1 MRTIPLLLSAALWS
15 AGTLCLH
22 ADEVTLTTAKAIG
35 DELTIAVNADATLR
49 LTWGNGESQEF
60 ASDGS
65 MLTIP
70 VRHPQLTITT
80 TVGKL
85 TRLYVQ
91 DCGISVLDLA
101 KAPNLEELY
110 AADNLLATLSITDC
124 PNLQTIDVQN
134 NRLAVLDASEQT
146 DLYDI
151 NVAGNGMEGT
161 PLRLNT
167 SARPV
172 YYVVADNSLTA
183 LASSTILTK
192 ARTIWAQHNAIT
204 TASLST
210 AADLRSLCLSDNKV
224 RSLTLGEKPMLR
236 HLWVDHNVLS
246 TLDMTKGAP
255 VLTTIAADHNQLTS
269 ISWDAECGTILTD
282 AYLYN
287 NALMLNSMPPY
298 KYRNHDIHV
307 VYTPME
313 AYAVERVYNLNE
325 ACDFA
330 TFLRKGGFGTTIAST
345 YKLIDSEGYTLVK
358 GTDFTES
365 GRVFT
370 FLTPHADVVL
380 TAGWGTFYTLQTT
393 PFNIGVPDAIDEVA
407 TPAALTV
414 SGSDGTLAITLG
426 QATSVTVCDVQG
438 RTLHAGT
445 LCAGTHRLAVPAGL
459 YVVNGVKAIVR

>member
-35 DELTIAVNADATLR
+35 DELTIAVNADAAMR

-80 TVGKL
+80 TMGKL

-91 DCGISVLDLA
+91 GCGISTLDLA

-110 AADNLLATLSITDC
+110 AADNLLATLSLTAC

-134 NRLAVLDASEQT
+134 NRLAVLDASKQT

-151 NVAGNGMEGT
+151 NVASNGMEGT

-172 YYVVADNSLTA
+172 YYVVADNSLTT
-183 LASSTILTK
+183 LSSSTILSK

-204 TASLST
+204 SASLST

-224 RSLTLGEKPMLR
+224 RTLTLGQKPMLQ
-236 HLWVDHNVLS
+236 HLWVDNNVLS
-246 TLDMTKGAP
+246 TIDMTKGAP
-255 VLTTIAADHNQLTS
+255 RLTTLAADHNQLTT
-269 ISWDAECGTILTD
+269 ISWDAACGDALTD
-282 AYLYN
+282 AYLHD
-287 NALMLNSMPPY
+287 NAMMLNSMPPF
-298 KYRNHDIHV
+298 KYHNRDIHI
-307 VYTPME
+307 VYQPM
-313 AYAVERVYNLNE
+313 ASYAVERVYNLNE

-330 TFLRKGGFGTTIAST
+330 PILRKGGFGTTIAST
-345 YKLIDSEGYTLVK
+345 YKLVDSEGYTLVK

-370 FLTPHADVVL
+370 FLTPHTGVVL
-380 TAGWGTFYTLQTT
+380 TGNWGTFYSLQTT
-393 PFNIGVPDAIDEVA
+393 PFNVGVPDAIDGVETIA
-407 TPAALTV
+407 PMTV
-414 SGSDGTLAITLG
+414 SGDAGSLAITLG
-426 QATSVTVCDVQG
+426 QATRVTVCDVQG
-438 RTLHAGT
+438 RTVHAGT
-445 LCAGTHRLAVPAGL
+445 LGAGIHRFAVPAGL
-459 YVVNGVKAIVR
+459 YVVNGVKAVVR

>member
-35 DELTIAVNADATLR
+35 DELTIAVNADAALR

-172 YYVVADNSLTA
+172 YYVVADNSLTS
-183 LASSTILTK
+183 LSSSTILTK

-224 RSLTLGEKPMLR
+224 HSLTLGEKPMLR
-236 HLWVDHNVLS
+236 HLWVDNNLLS
-246 TLDMTKGAP
+246 TIDMTKGAP
-255 VLTTIAADHNQLTS
+255 VLTTMAADHNQLTT
-269 ISWDAECGTILTD
+269 ISWDAACGDALTD
-282 AYLYN
+282 AYLHD
-287 NALMLNSMPPY
+287 NAMMLNSMPPF
-298 KYRNHDIHV
+298 KYHNRDIHI
-307 VYTPME
+307 VYQPM
-313 AYAVERVYNLNE
+313 APYAVERVYNLNE

-330 TFLRKGGFGTTIAST
+330 PMLRKGGFGTTIAST
-345 YKLIDSEGYTLVK
+345 YKLIDGEGNTLVK
-358 GTDFTES
+358 GTDYTES

-380 TAGWGTFYTLQTT
+380 KAGWGTFYTLQTT
-393 PFNIGVPDAIDEVA
+393 PFNIGVPDAIDGVE
-407 TPAALTV
+407 AAAPMTVRGGAGVLTV
-414 SGSDGTLAITLG
+414 TLAS
-426 QATSVTVCDVQG
+426 AAKVNVCDVQG
-438 RTLHAGT
+438 RMVHAATLGAGSHS
-445 LCAGTHRLAVPAGL
+445 LQVPAGL
-459 YVVNGVKAIVR
+459 YVVNGEKVVVR